1 MTDDQRR
8 THGSADEEITTMRD
22 TLHGDADRNKSEN
35 RSDDLLRRIGSHDQ
49 RSVAVHAGWPWVM
62 ALGVLVLVLG
72 ISIPM
77 LDSRWD
83 GNISL
88 ARVKT
93 PTPSATATPSGP
105 PSLPTV
111 QRDVV
116 VYEVGRDD
124 GLLYRE
130 FRDLATQGDPLRTA
144 VAAVL
149 NVAPLDADYQ
159 SRWDGGSVLS
169 ATVAQNLIT
178 VDLSKSA
185 FSTFTS
191 EQAASQAVR
200 QMVYTATA
208 AVDDD
213 NAQKRVRI
221 LMEGSRELPQLGVPA
236 TDFERDDVVGL
247 AGLWIRQPDS
257 QQRIDS
263 GEVVITGF
271 ILRGEGLPQ
280 IRIATADSDTV
291 IDEGDAEQLSV
302 DNTAPGRTGRP
313 RFAWV
318 EWRYAVT
325 IEPGEYSVTASHDGR
340 SDTKTFVVE

>member
-8 THGSADEEITTMRD
+8 THGSADEDITTMRD
-22 TLHGDADRNKSEN
+22 TLHGDADRNESEN
-35 RSDDLLRRIGSHDQ
+35 RSDVLLRRIGSHDQ
-49 RSVAVHAGWPWVM
+49 RSVAVHAGWPWLI
-62 ALGVLVLVLG
+62 ALGVLVLILG

-77 LDSRWD
+77 VGSRRV

-88 ARVKT
+88 TRVT
-93 PTPSATATPSGP
+93 PPTPSATATPSGP

-111 QRDVV
+111 QRGVV

-130 FRDLATQGDPLRTA
+130 FRDLATQGDTLRTA

-149 NVAPLDADYQ
+149 NVAPLDADYR

-169 ATVAQNLIT
+169 ATVAQSLIT
-178 VDLSKSA
+178 LDLSKSA

-191 EQAASQAVR
+191 EQAASQAVL
-200 QMVYTATA
+200 QMVYTATT
-208 AVDDD
+208 AVDDR

-236 TDFERDDVVGL
+236 ADFACEGVIGL

-257 QQRIDS
+257 HQRIDS
-263 GEVVITGF
+263 GEVAITGF

-280 IRIATADSDTV
+280 IRIGTADSDTI

-302 DNTAPGRTGRP
+302 DSS
-313 RFAWV
+313 WV
-318 EWRYAVT
+318 EWRYAAT
-325 IEPGEYSVTASHDGR
+325 IGPGEYTVTASHDGR
-340 SDTKTFVVE
+340 SDTKTFVAE